1 MVLLLVKMVPKLSFL
16 VLKHIKTF
24 VLVELVPTEADQ
36 IINKTAW
43 FGNVDDVCFSKGLQ
57 EFQ

>member
-1 MVLLLVKMVPKLSFL
+1 MVLLLVKMVSKLSFL

-43 FGNVDDVCFSKGLQ
+43 LGNVDDVCFSKGLQ